1 MTSRM
6 TPIPYDEVQ
15 RLASLQALDILDTG
29 AEPAF
34 DRITRMAAQQ
44 FGVPIVLVTLVD
56 SARQWFKSKVGLT
69 VNETPR
75 EDSFCQFAIMDQ
87 AVMQVTDATK
97 DPRFASNP
105 LVLGDPRIR
114 FYAGAPLTTAR
125 GFRLGTLCLID
136 MQPRAALDDGQQA
149 QLRDLA
155 DMVIRE
161 MELRRLHRLIGAD
174 ADGIGNEVAL
184 ALRNLREED
193 ETLSR
198 EAQMDVV
205 AHVAHEL
212 RTPLGAMLGFAE
224 MIKRQ
229 QFGTVGD
236 PRYTDYAERIE
247 ECGQH
252 LLAVLGNT
260 LDLARAAQGGLK
272 LVETVV
278 EVEEVAHL
286 AEKLCWGELDK
297 YGAHLA
303 FDLQSAGAQISAD
316 RSQVSQMLVNLI
328 SNAARHVSKGSE
340 IAVQARSRSDGGL
353 DLSVIDQGCG
363 MTREA
368 IREAMVPF
376 SRGTA
381 VAQNGH
387 PGLGIGLPLTKR
399 LIEMHGGSLAI
410 DSKPG
415 EGTKMTLRFPAYRVV
430 SAGTSMVFQQACCS

>member
-1 MTSRM
+1 MA
-6 TPIPYDEVQ
+6 PIPYDEVQ

-44 FGVPIVLVTLVD
+44 FDVPIALVTLVD
-56 SARQWFKSKVGLT
+56 SARQWFKSKVGLP
-69 VNETPR
+69 VSETPR

-87 AVMQVTDATK
+87 VVMQVPDATQ
-97 DPRFASNP
+97 DPRFAVNP
-105 LVLGDPRIR
+105 LVLGDPKIR
-114 FYAGAPLTTAR
+114 FYAGAPLITAK

-136 MQPRAALDDGQQA
+136 MQPRPALDESQQA

-174 ADGIGNEVAL
+174 SDGIGNEVAL
-184 ALRNLREED
+184 ALRSLREED

-198 EAQMDVV
+198 EAQMDVI

-224 MIKRQ
+224 LIKRE
-229 QFGTVGD
+229 QFGAIGD
-236 PRYTDYAERIE
+236 RRYTEYAEQIE

-252 LLAVLGNT
+252 LLEVLSNT
-260 LDLARAAQGGLK
+260 LDLTRAARGGLK
-272 LVETVV
+272 LVESVIGIEGT
-278 EVEEVAHL
+278 ARL

-297 YGAHLA
+297 YGARLA
-303 FDLQSAGAQISAD
+303 LDLQASGTQISAD

-328 SNAARHVSKGSE
+328 SNAARHTPADSE
-340 IAVQARSRSDGGL
+340 ITIQSRSRSDGGL

-368 IREAMVPF
+368 IRRAMVPF
-376 SRGTA
+376 SRRGA
-381 VAQNGH
+381 AAQNGH

-430 SAGTSMVFQQACCS
+430 AVGSGMAYQQACGS

>member
-1 MTSRM
+1 MA
-6 TPIPYDEVQ
+6 PIPYDEVQ

-44 FGVPIVLVTLVD
+44 FDVPIALVTLVD
-56 SARQWFKSKVGLT
+56 SARQWFKSKVGLA
-69 VNETPR
+69 VSETPR

-87 AVMQVTDATK
+87 VVLQVPDATQ
-97 DPRFASNP
+97 DPRFAVNP
-105 LVLGDPRIR
+105 LVLGEPKIR
-114 FYAGAPLTTAR
+114 FYAGAPLITAK

-136 MQPRAALDDGQQA
+136 TQPRPALDEGQQA

-174 ADGIGNEVAL
+174 SDGIGNEVAL
-184 ALRNLREED
+184 ALRSLREED
-193 ETLSR
+193 ETLCR
-198 EAQMDVV
+198 EAQMDVI

-224 MIKRQ
+224 MIKREH
-229 QFGTVGD
+229 FGAIGD
-236 PRYTDYAERIE
+236 PRYTEYAGRIE

-252 LLAVLGNT
+252 LLEVLSNT
-260 LDLARAAQGGLK
+260 LDLARAAQGGLR
-272 LVETVV
+272 LVESVIS
-278 EVEEVAHL
+278 VEETARL

-297 YGAHLA
+297 HGARLA
-303 FDLQSAGAQISAD
+303 LDLQSSEAQISAD

-328 SNAARHVSKGSE
+328 SNAARHVPKGSE
-340 IAVQARSRSDGGL
+340 ITVQSRSRSDGGL

-368 IREAMVPF
+368 IRKALVPF
-376 SRGTA
+376 SRSGGA
-381 VAQNGH
+381 AQNDH

-399 LIEMHGGSLAI
+399 LIEMHGGGLAI
-410 DSKPG
+410 DSKPDQ
-415 EGTKMTLRFPAYRVV
+415 GTKMTLRFPAYRVV
-430 SAGTSMVFQQACCS
+430 GAGTGMAYQQACGS